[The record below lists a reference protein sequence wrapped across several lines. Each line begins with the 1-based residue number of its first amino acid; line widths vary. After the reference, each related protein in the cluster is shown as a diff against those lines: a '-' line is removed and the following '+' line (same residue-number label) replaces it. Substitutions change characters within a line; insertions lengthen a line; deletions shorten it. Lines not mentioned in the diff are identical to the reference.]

1 MIRAALPSPGVA
13 ESQLAGSGSGRIH
26 ALRRGEFLRRPKFHV
41 DAGPAGSH
49 FRFLSDPAERA
60 VDVR

>member
-1 MIRAALPSPGVA
+1 MIRAAFPSPGVA
-13 ESQLAGSGSGRIH
+13 ESQLAGSSRIH